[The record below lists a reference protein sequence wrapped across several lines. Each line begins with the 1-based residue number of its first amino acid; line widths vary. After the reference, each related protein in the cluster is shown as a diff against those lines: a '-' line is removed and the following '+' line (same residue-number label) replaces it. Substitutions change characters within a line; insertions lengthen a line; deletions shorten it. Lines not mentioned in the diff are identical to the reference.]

1 LQITKKECK
10 MDIDAIIAEATIEVA
25 PEQSAPEQAADD
37 TSEVVTDEVETP
49 EVKTESKQEE
59 KPEIDLR
66 NVPDSELTPEQLA
79 KREQNRKSHTNSKLA
94 RLARENR
101 ELKARVEAAQQ
112 KPQEP
117 QAPSLEN
124 FDSIDEYMD
133 ARDAYRESKLS
144 AQDKTAPQ
152 ITERQAQEFVR
163 AADAEAAFEKAVPE
177 YSKLVAENADFFR
190 EYLEDPKLQ
199 TAIFEAENAPLAL
212 YALMK
217 EGLIGELYDLTPTRL
232 AAELAKAEI
241 RGQSYLVPKKTVTNA
256 PAPIES
262 VKGTGSGSK
271 PIERMSPS
279 ELKAWL
285 AS

>member
-1 LQITKKECK
+1 

-37 TSEVVTDEVETP
+37 NNEVVTEEAPAV
-49 EVKTESKQEE
+49 ESKQEE
-59 KPEIDLR
+59 KPEPDLR
-66 NVPDSELTPEQLA
+66 NMPDSELTPEQLA
-79 KREQNRKSHTNSKLA
+79 KRELNRKSHTNSKLA

-101 ELKARVEAAQQ
+101 ELKARLEAPKQS
-112 KPQEP
+112 QEP
-117 QAPSLEN
+117 QAPNMDN
-124 FDSIDEYMD
+124 FDTLEEFMD
-133 ARDAYRESKLS
+133 ARDAYRETKLS
-144 AQDKTAPQ
+144 AQNKPEPQ
-152 ITERQAQEFVR
+152 ITPVQAQEFVR
-163 AADAEAAFEKAVPE
+163 AAESEAAFEKAVPE
-177 YSKLVAENADFFR
+177 YTKLVAENTEFFK
-190 EYLEDPKLQ
+190 EYLADPKLQ
-199 TAIFEAENAPLAL
+199 TAIFEADNAPLAL

-217 EGLIGELYDLTPTRL
+217 EGLIGELYDLTPTKL

-271 PIERMSPS
+271 SIERMTPT
-279 ELKAWL
+279 ELKEWL